1 MVDSSS
7 SKLGAWAVWLTVE
20 AEVRMGAK
28 AAAMPVTALACKR
41 ARRDSLFDRMI
52 PRTLAQCLALPRFTV
67 TIATANEHVYRQ
79 CISNTHFQG

>member
-1 MVDSSS
+1 
-7 SKLGAWAVWLTVE
+7 
-20 AEVRMGAK
+20 MGAK

-41 ARRDSLFDRMI
+41 ARRDSLFDGMI